1 MSLAYPHLVP
11 LFCLG
16 DSSNSIQYRVM
27 DLTVLV
33 SISELCLV
41 RLMEKI
47 PCREGHTLVE
57 LTQISAQEDIST
69 REWDAH
75 HLVWVEGDGVGSRD
89 ACDFVLVFIAED
101 DRSSPRNIDM
111 HP

>member
-1 MSLAYPHLVP
+1 
-11 LFCLG
+11 
-16 DSSNSIQYRVM
+16 M

-47 PCREGHTLVE
+47 TCREGHTLVE
-57 LTQISAQEDIST
+57 LTQISAQEEST

-75 HLVWVEGDGVGSRD
+75 HLVWVKGDGVGSRD
-89 ACDFVLVFIAED
+89 ACDFMLVFIAAD
-101 DRSSPRNIDM
+101 DRSSPRTIDM